1 MAITL
6 RRMSKAILS
15 AAAAVFIL
23 FGVLWLALPGILQSQ
38 AQQIVAEKSGH
49 RLSLAKPEFNLL
61 ALSLRLRELTL
72 EDPEGAPLLA
82 FNELLVDLSA
92 ASITQRGL
100 VFDDIRLDG
109 LRASA
114 ILSDGAQGPLNWSR
128 LLAAFAGKD
137 EPKPAAPLPR
147 IDIRHLA
154 LTGAQADIADRR
166 SVPPFVSRIES
177 VDLELNDIST
187 LPDDSGRFR
196 LTAKTA
202 FGAQLEWSGEATLNP
217 LGSSGHVDLRGIDLG
232 KLAALLQPHLPPEL
246 GLAPP
251 AGVASLDLDYRVGH
265 AAGKLELKL
274 DPITVKLAG
283 LVLRKPQAP
292 GAPLLAVEALEL
304 QRGRFELATRQLEFG
319 ALELR
324 GTRLEAARY
333 GKTRGNLLS
342 LTAIALAPTQIDLER
357 RSAKIGGVELKG
369 GSIAARRDAKGAID
383 LLAALQALA
392 PAASAAPGKVE
403 APAAPWRYAIER
415 VALSGFGASLRD
427 ESTKPAL
434 DLGFADIA
442 LSVTGVTDN
451 RQKPLPLKAA
461 LRVTG
466 GGSLTVDGTL
476 VPATAAAELQLK
488 LDDLA
493 LKPAQSF
500 LGRYA
505 ALDLAGGRLAAA
517 GKLVHNAKTT
527 AYRGSLALSDLR
539 LNEAGTQTAFLAWKS
554 LATRQLE
561 VTAKQLHIAE
571 LTLDGLDT
579 QLLIAAD
586 KSTNFKRILRR
597 GDAPATDS
605 APPAPAG
612 GAGAAAAAAAPAPAA
627 AARPEQ
633 KAEAP
638 GFLVDIDRLRFR
650 NGELDFADQSLLLP
664 FGTRIHRLRGSL
676 AGLSSR
682 PGAHA
687 QLELDGEVD
696 EYGLARATG
705 QVDIF
710 DPTDFMDIRVIFRNV
725 EMTRLTPY
733 SATFAGRRINSGKL
747 SLDLEYVIKKR
758 QLQSQNKVVME
769 RLVLGERIASP
780 SAKDLPLDLAI
791 ALLEDAD
798 GRIDLGLP
806 VSGSLDDPQFSYG
819 GLVWKVITNI
829 LTKIVTAPFRAL
841 GALFGGGDE
850 KLESIAFDAGARRLT
865 PPERE
870 KLVKLAA
877 ALNKRPALALTL
889 QGTWSDADR
898 SALQDLQLRR
908 TLLQKSGY
916 QGDTQGDPGPV
927 ALRQPQIQAALEAL
941 FAERFGKA
949 ELAGLKQGFRSAN
962 PGQLEESLGGK
973 VMSRLGGLMN
983 PPRALST
990 DEVGALKGADFH
1002 ALLYQRLSDKEV
1014 LPDDRLRQLA
1024 QARGEAAL
1032 ATLKEAGAPAARVL
1046 LGEPGKHEGN
1056 QREVPLR
1063 LSLGKAG
1070 A

>member
-6 RRMSKAILS
+6 RRMSKAILF
-15 AAAAVFIL
+15 AAAAVLIL

-61 ALSLRLRELTL
+61 ALSLRLRELKL

-114 ILSDGAQGPLNWSR
+114 ILRDGAQGPLNWSR
-128 LLAAFAGKD
+128 LLAAFADKD

-177 VDLELNDIST
+177 FDLELNDIST

-251 AGVASLDLDYRVGH
+251 EGVASLDLDYRVGH

-283 LVLRKPQAP
+283 LALRKPRAP
-292 GAPLLAVEALEL
+292 GAPLLAVEAIEL

-319 ALELR
+319 ALEMR
-324 GTRLEAARY
+324 GTRLEAARD

-342 LTAIALAPTQIDLER
+342 LTAIALASTQIDLER

-392 PAASAAPGKVE
+392 PAASAAPARAE
-403 APAAPWRYAIER
+403 PPAAPWRYEIER

-427 ESTKPAL
+427 ESIKPAL

-466 GGSLTVDGTL
+466 GGSLTLGGTL

-505 ALDLAGGRLAAA
+505 ALDIAGGRLAAA
-517 GKLVHNAKTT
+517 GKLVHNANTT

-554 LATRQLE
+554 LATRQLD

-597 GDAPATDS
+597 GDAQATVI
-605 APPAPAG
+605 AAPAG
-612 GAGAAAAAAAPAPAA
+612 GAGAATAAAAPAAA
-627 AARPEQ
+627 AAAKPQ
-633 KAEAP
+633 AAP
-638 GFLVDIDRLRFR
+638 AAFLVDIDRLRFR

-791 ALLEDAD
+791 ALLEDSD

-819 GLVWKVITNI
+819 GLVWKVITNV

-841 GALFGGGDE
+841 G
-850 KLESIAFDAGARRLT
+850 
-865 PPERE
+865 
-870 KLVKLAA
+870 
-877 ALNKRPALALTL
+877 
-889 QGTWSDADR
+889 
-898 SALQDLQLRR
+898 
-908 TLLQKSGY
+908 
-916 QGDTQGDPGPV
+916 
-927 ALRQPQIQAALEAL
+927 
-941 FAERFGKA
+941 
-949 ELAGLKQGFRSAN
+949 
-962 PGQLEESLGGK
+962 
-973 VMSRLGGLMN
+973 
-983 PPRALST
+983 
-990 DEVGALKGADFH
+990 
-1002 ALLYQRLSDKEV
+1002 
-1014 LPDDRLRQLA
+1014 
-1024 QARGEAAL
+1024 
-1032 ATLKEAGAPAARVL
+1032 
-1046 LGEPGKHEGN
+1046 
-1056 QREVPLR
+1056 
-1063 LSLGKAG
+1063 
-1070 A
+1070 

>member
-6 RRMSKAILS
+6 RRMSKAILF

-177 VDLELNDIST
+177 FDLELSDIST

-202 FGAQLEWSGEATLNP
+202 FGAQLEWTGEATLNP

-251 AGVASLDLDYRVGH
+251 EGVASLDLDYRVGH

-283 LVLRKPQAP
+283 LALSKPQAP
-292 GAPLLAVEALEL
+292 GAPLLAVEAVEL

-324 GTRLEAARY
+324 GTRLEAARD
-333 GKTRGNLLS
+333 GKTRGNMMS

-357 RSAKIGGVELKG
+357 RSAKLGAVDLKG
-369 GSIAARRDAKGAID
+369 GSIAARRDARGAID

-392 PAASAAPGKVE
+392 PAASAAPAKAE
-403 APAAPWRYAIER
+403 PPAAPWRYEIER
-415 VALSGFGASLRD
+415 VALSGFDASLRD
-427 ESTKPAL
+427 ESIKPAL
-434 DLGFADIA
+434 ELGFADIA
-442 LSVTGVTDN
+442 LSLAGVSDQL
-451 RQKPLPLKAA
+451 QKPLPLKAA
-461 LRVTG
+461 LRVASG
-466 GGSLTVDGTL
+466 GRLTLDGKL

-517 GKLVHNAKTT
+517 GKLVHNEKTT
-527 AYRGSLALSDLR
+527 AYRGSLALYDLR

-597 GDAPATDS
+597 GDAPATVI
-605 APPAPAG
+605 AAPAG
-612 GAGAAAAAAAPAPAA
+612 GAGAATAAPAPAA
-627 AARPEQ
+627 AAAAKPQ
-633 KAEAP
+633 AAP
-638 GFLVDIDRLRFR
+638 AAFLVDIDRLRFR

-780 SAKDLPLDLAI
+780 TAKDLPLDLAI
-791 ALLEDAD
+791 ALLEDSD

-819 GLVWKVITNI
+819 GLVWKVITNV

-850 KLESIAFDAGARRLT
+850 KLESIVFDAGARRLT

-877 ALNKRPALALTL
+877 ALNKRPALALTV
-889 QGTWSDADR
+889 QGSWNEADR

-916 QGDTQGDPGPV
+916 QGDTKGDPGPV
-927 ALRQPQIQAALEAL
+927 ALRQPQIQAALEEL

-949 ELAGLKQGFRSAN
+949 ELAGLKQGFRGAN

-973 VMSRLGGLMN
+973 VMSRLSGLMN
-983 PPRALST
+983 PPRALT
-990 DEVGALKGADFH
+990 ADEVGALKGADFH
-1002 ALLYQRLSDKEV
+1002 AVLYQRLRDKEV

-1032 ATLKEAGAPAARVL
+1032 ATLQEAGAPAARVT

-1056 QREVPLR
+1056 DREVPLK
-1063 LSLGKAG
+1063 LSLGKTG
-1070 A
+1070 G

>member
-6 RRMSKAILS
+6 RRMSKAILF
-15 AAAAVFIL
+15 AAAAVLIL

-61 ALSLRLRELTL
+61 ALSLRLRELKL

-114 ILSDGAQGPLNWSR
+114 ILRDGARGPLNWSR

-177 VDLELNDIST
+177 FDLELNDIST

-251 AGVASLDLDYRVGH
+251 EGVASLDLDYRVGH

-283 LVLRKPQAP
+283 LALRKPRAP
-292 GAPLLAVEALEL
+292 GAPLLAVEAVEL

-324 GTRLEAARY
+324 GTRLEAARD

-466 GGSLTVDGTL
+466 GGSLTADGTL

-505 ALDLAGGRLAAA
+505 ALDIAGGRLAAA
-517 GKLVHNAKTT
+517 GKLVHNANTT

-597 GDAPATDS
+597 GDAPATAS
-605 APPAPAG
+605 AAPPA
-612 GAGAAAAAAAPAPAA
+612 GAADDAAAAPASAVAA
-627 AARPEQ
+627 GPEQ

-780 SAKDLPLDLAI
+780 TAKDLPLDLAI
-791 ALLEDAD
+791 ALLEDSD

-819 GLVWKVITNI
+819 GLVWKVITNV

-850 KLESIAFDAGARRLT
+850 KLESVAFDAGARRLT

-877 ALNKRPALALTL
+877 ALNKRPALALTV
-889 QGTWSDADR
+889 QGSWNEADR

-916 QGDTQGDPGPV
+916 QGDTKGDPGPV
-927 ALRQPQIQAALEAL
+927 ALRQPQIQAALEEL

-949 ELAGLKQGFRSAN
+949 ELAGLKQGFRGAN

-973 VMSRLGGLMN
+973 VMSRLSGLMN
-983 PPRALST
+983 PPRALT
-990 DEVGALKGADFH
+990 ADEVGALKGADFH
-1002 ALLYQRLSDKEV
+1002 AVLYQRLRDKEV

-1032 ATLKEAGAPAARVL
+1032 ATLKEAGAPAARVT

-1056 QREVPLR
+1056 EREVPLR

-1070 A
+1070 G

>member
-6 RRMSKAILS
+6 RRMGKAILF

-23 FGVLWLALPGILQSQ
+23 FGVVWLALPGILQSQ

-61 ALSLRLRELTL
+61 ALSLRLRELKL

-82 FNELLVDLSA
+82 FNELVVDLSA
-92 ASITQRGL
+92 TSITQRGL

-114 ILSDGAQGPLNWSR
+114 ILRDGAQGPLNWSR

-137 EPKPAAPLPR
+137 EPRPDAPLPR

-166 SVPPFVSRIES
+166 SEPPFVSRIES
-177 VDLELNDIST
+177 FDLELNDIST

-202 FGAQLEWSGEATLNP
+202 FGAQLEWTGEASLNP
-217 LGSSGHVDLRGIDLG
+217 LGSRGHVDLRGIDLG

-251 AGVASLDLDYRVGH
+251 EGVASLDLDYRVGH

-283 LVLRKPQAP
+283 LALRKPQAP
-292 GAPLLAVEALEL
+292 GAPLLAVEAVEL

-324 GTRLEAARY
+324 GTRLEAARD
-333 GKTRGNLLS
+333 GKTRDNLLS
-342 LTAIALAPTQIDLER
+342 LTAIALAPAQIDLER
-357 RSAKIGGVELKG
+357 RSAKLGAVELKG

-392 PAASAAPGKVE
+392 PAASAAPARAE
-403 APAAPWRYAIER
+403 PSAAPWRYEIER

-427 ESTKPAL
+427 ESITPAL

-442 LSVTGVTDN
+442 LSVAGVSDK

-461 LRVTG
+461 LRVASG
-466 GGSLTVDGTL
+466 GRLTLEGTL

-517 GKLVHNAKTT
+517 GKLVHNEKTT
-527 AYRGSLALSDLR
+527 AYRGSLALHDVR

-554 LATRQLE
+554 LATRQLD

-597 GDAPATDS
+597 GDAQATVS
-605 APPAPAG
+605 APPAG
-612 GAGAAAAAAAPAPAA
+612 GAGAAAAAPAPAA
-627 AARPEQ
+627 AAAAKPQ
-633 KAEAP
+633 AAP
-638 GFLVDIDRLRFR
+638 AAFLVDIDRLRFR

-780 SAKDLPLDLAI
+780 TAKDLPLDLAI
-791 ALLEDAD
+791 ALLEDSD

-819 GLVWKVITNI
+819 GLVWKVITNV

-870 KLVKLAA
+870 KLVKLAV
-877 ALNKRPALALTL
+877 ALNKRPALALTV
-889 QGTWSDADR
+889 QGNWNEADR

-916 QGDTQGDPGPV
+916 QGDTKGDPGPV
-927 ALRQPQIQAALEAL
+927 ALRQPQIQAALEEL

-949 ELAGLKQGFRSAN
+949 ELAGLKQGFRGAN

-973 VMSRLGGLMN
+973 VMSRLSGLMN
-983 PPRALST
+983 PPRALT
-990 DEVGALKGADFH
+990 ADEVGALKGADFH
-1002 ALLYQRLSDKEV
+1002 AVLYQRLRDKEV

-1032 ATLKEAGAPAARVL
+1032 ATLKEAGAPAARVI

-1056 QREVPLR
+1056 DREVPLK

-1070 A
+1070 G

>member
-6 RRMSKAILS
+6 RRMGKAILF

-23 FGVLWLALPGILQSQ
+23 CGVLWLALPGILQSQ

-61 ALSLRLRELTL
+61 ALSLRLRELKL

-114 ILSDGAQGPLNWSR
+114 ILRDGAQGPLNWSR
-128 LLAAFAGKD
+128 LLAAFAAKD
-137 EPKPAAPLPR
+137 EPKPDSPLPR

-166 SVPPFVSRIES
+166 SVPPFVSRIETF
-177 VDLELNDIST
+177 DLELNDIST

-202 FGAQLEWSGEATLNP
+202 FGAQLEWTGEATLNP

-251 AGVASLDLDYRVGH
+251 DGVASLDLDYRVGH

-283 LVLRKPQAP
+283 LALRKPQAP
-292 GAPLLAVEALEL
+292 GAPLLAVEAVEL
-304 QRGRFELATRQLEFG
+304 QRGRFELATRQFEFG

-324 GTRLEAARY
+324 GTRLEAARE
-333 GKTRGNLLS
+333 GKTRGNMLS
-342 LTAIALAPTQIDLER
+342 LTAIALAPTLIDLER
-357 RSAKIGGVELKG
+357 RSAKIGAVELKG

-392 PAASAAPGKVE
+392 PAAAAAP
-403 APAAPWRYAIER
+403 PAAPWRYEIER

-427 ESTKPAL
+427 ESIKPAL
-434 DLGFADIA
+434 ELGFADIV
-442 LSVTGVTDN
+442 LSVAGVSDQL
-451 RQKPLPLKAA
+451 QKPLPLKAA
-461 LRVTG
+461 LRVSG
-466 GGSLTVDGTL
+466 GGSLTLDGKL

-500 LGRYA
+500 LGHYA

-517 GKLVHNAKTT
+517 GKLVHNEKAT
-527 AYRGSLALSDLR
+527 AYRGSLALYDVR

-554 LATRQLE
+554 LATRQLD

-597 GDAPATDS
+597 GDAQATVI
-605 APPAPAG
+605 AAPAG
-612 GAGAAAAAAAPAPAA
+612 GAGAATAAAAPAAA
-627 AARPEQ
+627 AAAKPQ
-633 KAEAP
+633 AAP
-638 GFLVDIDRLRFR
+638 AAFLVDIDRLRFR

-791 ALLEDAD
+791 ALLEDSD

-819 GLVWKVITNI
+819 GLVWKVITNV

-889 QGTWSDADR
+889 QGTWSDVDR

-908 TLLQKSGY
+908 ALLQKSGY
-916 QGDTQGDPGPV
+916 QGDTKGDPGPV
-927 ALRQPQIQAALEAL
+927 ALRQPQIQAALEEL

-949 ELAGLKQGFRSAN
+949 ELAGLKQGFRGAN

-983 PPRALST
+983 PPRALSA

-1002 ALLYQRLSDKEV
+1002 AVLYQRLRDKEV

-1032 ATLKEAGAPAARVL
+1032 ATLQEAGAPAARVT

-1056 QREVPLR
+1056 DREVPLK

-1070 A
+1070 G